1 MRFRR
6 LLLAIPLLA
15 AAALAAP
22 SDDEIKS
29 FRQALEGHFNG
40 NLPALVTY
48 LRQIDGNQLTGPA
61 PPGNSPSWTARART
75 RLLPDGTRVV
85 IETASQVRARYR
97 RRAELELERIASAT
111 AYDLNSADLGQALD
125 DTLETV
131 DPDDYAADQFDLENY
146 DVYDPNNQ

>member
-1 MRFRR
+1 MRFGRPI
-6 LLLAIPLLA
+6 LAIPLLA
-15 AAALAAP
+15 ASALAAP

-29 FRQALEGHFNG
+29 FRSALEGHFNG

-61 PPGNSPSWTARART
+61 PPSNSPSWTARART

-97 RRAELELERIASAT
+97 RRAESELKRIASSS
-111 AYDLNSADLGQALD
+111 AYDLNDADLGRALD
-125 DTLETV
+125 DTLEIF
-131 DPDDYAADQFDLENY
+131 DPDD
-146 DVYDPNNQ
+146 